1 MKMSE
6 SFQKEYKKLFLELA
20 ELCENEPGV
29 GDPFSYARSKEIF
42 ASIELQHEIAET
54 LAGADGLDEVG
65 ECEYK
70 STNNKYMKGA
80 YTGISVHP
88 TWEEQEKYLRE
99 EKIGKYKN
107 HYFSRFDGGK
117 GIVEIWKLSG
127 DDVLFILLPK
137 LKKKY
142 PTVLTKKDPRLGA
155 SLNQT
160 EIKKYG
166 IKVR

>member
-42 ASIELQHEIAET
+42 TAIEMQHEISDT
-54 LAGADGLDEVG
+54 LAGADGIDQEG
-65 ECEYK
+65 ACEYK
-70 STNNKYMKGA
+70 STTGKSIQGA
-80 YTGISVHP
+80 YTGISVQP
-88 TWEEQEKYLRE
+88 TWADQEKYLRE
-99 EKIGKYKN
+99 EKIGKYEN
-107 HYFSRFDGGK
+107 HYYSRFEGSK

-137 LKKKY
+137 LEKKY
-142 PTVLTKKDPRLGA
+142 PKALTMKDPRLGA
-155 SLNQT
+155 SINQT